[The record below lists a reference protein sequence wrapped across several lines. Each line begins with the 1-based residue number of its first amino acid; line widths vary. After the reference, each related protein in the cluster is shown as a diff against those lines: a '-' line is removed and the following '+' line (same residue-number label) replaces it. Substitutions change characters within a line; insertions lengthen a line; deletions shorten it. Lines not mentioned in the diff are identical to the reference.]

1 MHPLTESAMKPI
13 KLAAQTEVQG
23 TRFSDAFGHI
33 MSGLMRWH
41 RRRRDEALLQAQ
53 PDYMLRDIGLGR
65 SEIEAAVRGEAR
77 WRR

>member
-13 KLAAQTEVQG
+13 KLAARTEIHGARLPEFFKRTLAQC
-23 TRFSDAFGHI
+23 
-33 MSGLMRWH
+33 LRWN